1 MAMTNINSR
10 DEYLREAQVLYWRA
24 KKQTNRKKLSALLN
38 DAVEITGLNRKYLIT
53 KLARRLKPYPTGLSR
68 TDPRGR
74 KSIYDSVAFSNAL
87 LVCWQA
93 ANEICAER
101 LQPYL
106 PELTLKLEQCGELQI
121 TAATRQLLLA
131 ASVSTIARRL
141 ARVKRRSHVPLGTTK
156 PGTLLKSQIPV
167 RKGLW
172 HETEPGYLESDTV
185 AHCGG
190 DLSGDFIHSYN
201 FVDIA
206 TSWSEQ
212 AAAMGM
218 GERATVACF
227 EKVRG
232 RAPFKV
238 LGIDSDNGGEYINHH
253 LWRYCKKNTIE
264 FTRSRSGKKN
274 DNAHVEQKNYTAIRK
289 VVGYARLDTPEQ
301 LDILNRLYDG
311 PLRLYL
317 NYFQPTR
324 KRKSKEYDP
333 TTGKTRKFY
342 FESKTPYQRL
352 MEMDDKVISLK
363 QKAMLQSEHN
373 NLNPVQLLAEIRSLL
388 TELENTLG

>member
-10 DEYLREAQVLYWRA
+10 YEYLLEVQVLYWRA
-24 KKQTNRKKLSALLN
+24 RKRRDRAKLTAVLD
-38 DAVEITGLNRKYLIT
+38 DAVEITGLNRNYLIT
-53 KLARRLKPYPTGLSR
+53 KLSKRLKPYPTGLTR
-68 TDPRGR
+68 ADPRGR
-74 KSIYDSVAFSNAL
+74 KSIYGSKEFHDAL
-87 LVCWQA
+87 LVCFRA

-106 PELTLKLEQCGELQI
+106 PELVPKLEACGELRVD
-121 TAATRQLLLA
+121 TVTRGLLLT
-131 ASVSTIARRL
+131 ASIATIARRL
-141 ARVKRRSHVPLGTTK
+141 KRIKRRSHVPLGTTK

-172 HETEPGYLESDTV
+172 NESEPGYLESDTV

-218 GERATVACF
+218 GEKATVECF
-227 EKVRG
+227 EKIRN
-232 RAPFKV
+232 RTPFKIV
-238 LGIDSDNGGEYINHH
+238 GIDSDNGGEYINHH
-253 LWRYCKKNTIE
+253 LWRYCKKNKIE

-289 VVGYARLDTPEQ
+289 VVGYARLDTIEQ
-301 LDILNRLYDG
+301 LAILHKLYDG

-333 TTGKTRKFY
+333 STGKARKFY

-352 MEMDDKVISLK
+352 MAMDDKVVTPE
-363 QKAMLQSEHN
+363 QKAVLQSNYN
-373 NLNPVQLLAEIRSLL
+373 NLNPVQLLAEVRSLL
-388 TELENTLG
+388 TELEKTLG

>member
-1 MAMTNINSR
+1 MAMSNINSR
-10 DEYLREAQVLYWRA
+10 YEYLREAQVLYWRS
-24 KKQTNRKKLSALLN
+24 KKQNNRAKLRSVLD

-53 KLARRLKPYPTGLSR
+53 RLGKRLKPYPAGLTR
-68 TDPRGR
+68 ADPRGR
-74 KSIYDSVAFSNAL
+74 KSIYGSVEFHDGL
-87 LVCWQA
+87 LVCWRT

-106 PELTLKLEQCGELQI
+106 SELVPKLESCGELKVD
-121 TAATRQLLLA
+121 AMTRGLLLRV
-131 ASVSTIARRL
+131 SISTIARQLTR
-141 ARVKRRSHVPLGTTK
+141 AKRRSHVPLGTTK

-172 HETEPGYLESDTV
+172 DESEPGYLESDTV

-190 DLSGDFIHSYN
+190 DLSGSFIHSYN

-212 AAAMGM
+212 TVAMGM
-218 GERATVACF
+218 GEKATVESL
-227 EKVRG
+227 EKIR
-232 RAPFKV
+232 RRIPFKV
-238 LGIDSDNGGEYINHH
+238 IGIDSDNGGEYINHH
-253 LWRYCKKNTIE
+253 LWRYCKKNQIE
-264 FTRSRSGKKN
+264 FTRSRAGKKN

-289 VVGYARLDTPEQ
+289 VVGYARLDTVEQ
-301 LDILNRLYDG
+301 LNILGQLYGG

-333 TTGKTRKFY
+333 TTGKARKFY

-352 MEMDDKVISLK
+352 MEMGGSVITPN
-363 QKAMLQSEHN
+363 QKAVLQSQYN
-373 NLNPVQLLAEIRSLL
+373 NLNPVQLLTEIRSLL
-388 TELENTLG
+388 AELEKMLG

>member
-1 MAMTNINSR
+1 MAMSNINSR
-10 DEYLREAQVLYWRA
+10 YEYLREAQVLYWRA
-24 KKQTNRKKLSALLN
+24 RKQKERLKLTSILD
-38 DAVEITGLNRKYLIT
+38 DACEITGLNRKYLIT
-53 KLARRLKPYPTGLSR
+53 KLGKRLKPYSTGLTR
-68 TDPRGR
+68 ADPRGR
-74 KSIYDSVAFSNAL
+74 KSIYGSSEFHDAL
-87 LVCWQA
+87 LACWRA

-106 PELTLKLEQCGELQI
+106 PELLPKLESCGELRLD
-121 TAATRQLLLA
+121 AVTRRLLLTA
-131 ASVSTIARRL
+131 GISTIARRL
-141 ARVKRRSHVPLGTTK
+141 KRVKRRSHVPLGTTK

-172 HETEPGYLESDTV
+172 NESEPGYLESDTV

-212 AAAMGM
+212 SAAMGM
-218 GERATVACF
+218 GEKATVECF
-227 EKVRG
+227 EKIRN
-232 RAPFKV
+232 RTPFKV
-238 LGIDSDNGGEYINHH
+238 IGIDSDNGGEYINHH
-253 LWRYCKKNTIE
+253 LWRYCKKNQIE

-289 VVGYARLDTPEQ
+289 VVGYARLDTTEQ
-301 LDILNRLYDG
+301 LVILHQLYDG

-333 TTGKTRKFY
+333 STGKARKFY

-352 MEMDDKVISLK
+352 MAMDAKVISPA
-363 QKAMLQSEHN
+363 QKAMLQSTYN

-388 TELENTLG
+388 TELEKTLG

>member
-10 DEYLREAQVLYWRA
+10 YEYLLEVQSLYWRA
-24 KKQTNRKKLSALLN
+24 RKHRDRLKLRSILD

-53 KLARRLKPYPTGLSR
+53 KLGKRLKPYPTGLTRS
-68 TDPRGR
+68 DPRGR
-74 KSIYDSVAFSNAL
+74 KSIYGSIQFQEAL
-87 LVCWQA
+87 LTCWRT

-106 PELTLKLEQCGELQI
+106 AELVPKLESCDELNVD
-121 TAATRQLLLA
+121 TATRQLLLS
-131 ASVSTIARRL
+131 ASISTIARHL
-141 ARVKRRSHVPLGTTK
+141 KRVKRRSYVPLGTTK

-172 HETEPGYLESDTV
+172 NETEPGYLESDTV

-190 DLSGDFIHSYN
+190 DISGNFIHSYN

-212 AAAMGM
+212 TAVMGM
-218 GERATVACF
+218 GERVTVECF
-227 EKVRG
+227 DKVKQ
-232 RAPFKV
+232 RAPFRI

-253 LWRYCKKNTIE
+253 LWRYCKKNKLE
-264 FTRSRSGKKN
+264 FTRSRYCKKN

-289 VVGYARLDTPEQ
+289 VVGYARLDTEEQ
-301 LDILNRLYDG
+301 LAIMNRLYDG
-311 PLRLYL
+311 SLRLYL

-333 TTGKTRKFY
+333 SSGKARKFY

-352 MEMDDKVISLK
+352 LEQPDNCLSPE
-363 QKAMLQSEHN
+363 QKAMLQSQYN

-388 TELENTLG
+388 AELEKTLG

>member
-1 MAMTNINSR
+1 MAMTNSSSR
-10 DEYLREAQVLYWRA
+10 YEYLLEVQVLYWRA
-24 KKQTNRKKLSALLN
+24 RKRRDRAKLTSVLD
-38 DAVEITGLNRKYLIT
+38 DAVEITGMNRKYLIT
-53 KLARRLKPYPTGLSR
+53 KLGKRLKPYPMGFNR

-74 KSIYDSVAFSNAL
+74 KDIYGSTQFREAL
-87 LVCWQA
+87 LVCWRV

-106 PELTLKLEQCGELQI
+106 PELVSKLEQCGELRLDE
-121 TAATRQLLLA
+121 ATKGLLLS
-131 ASVSTIARRL
+131 ASISTIARRL
-141 ARVKRRSHVPLGTTK
+141 RRVKRRSHVSLGTTK

-172 HETEPGYLESDTV
+172 NETEPGYLESDTV

-218 GERATVACF
+218 GEKATVVCF
-227 EKVRG
+227 EKVRN
-232 RAPFKV
+232 RTPFTV
-238 LGIDSDNGGEYINHH
+238 VGIDSDNGGEYINHH

-264 FTRSRSGKKN
+264 FTRSRADKKN

-289 VVGYARLDTPEQ
+289 VVGYARLDTTEQ

-317 NYFQPTR
+317 NHFQPTR

-333 TTGKTRKFY
+333 ATGKTRKFY

-352 MEMDDKVISLK
+352 MEVDDKVIPSD
-363 QKAMLQSEHN
+363 QKAMLQSEYN
-373 NLNPVQLLAEIRSLL
+373 NLNPVQLLAEVRSLL
-388 TELENTLG
+388 TELEKTLG